1 MTTLSPLT
9 QSFLQAIQTD
19 SLPSLGPDSRPG
31 VKSRDEL
38 LELAAAFCKANG
50 MEENTRRLLQSAA
63 LLWHDDLDG
72 SHEISQ
78 GVQTTDGSFLHG
90 IMHRREPDNSNA
102 KYWFR
107 RVGDHPSFPA
117 LAVAVRD
124 FAAADS
130 QTLGEKARKGMQH
143 FIDYN
148 RGLADIVE
156 EGGDLW
162 MSHMLRCEASGIEKQ
177 LREAEKKT
185 IGESGVVFGESDFV
199 SSLIPEGRWD
209 AFSFVDAC
217 HRAMKQAES
226 PSAAEIRKNL
236 QKIQE
241 LEFQTLLNHFFS

>member
-1 MTTLSPLT
+1 MTIPSPLT

-38 LELAAAFCKANG
+38 LELADAFCKANG
-50 MEENTRRLLQSAA
+50 IEENTRRLLQSAA
-63 LLWHDDLDG
+63 LLWHDDLEG

-78 GVQTTDGSFLHG
+78 GIQTTDGSFLHG

-107 RVGDHPSFPA
+107 RVGDHRSFPA
-117 LAVAVRD
+117 LADAVRA

-130 QTLGEKARKGMQH
+130 QTLGASGKVPGKFD
-143 FIDYN
+143 FID
-148 RGLADIVE
+148 
-156 EGGDLW
+156 
-162 MSHMLRCEASGIEKQ
+162 
-177 LREAEKKT
+177 
-185 IGESGVVFGESDFV
+185 
-199 SSLIPEGRWD
+199 SLIPNGRWD
-209 AFSFVDAC
+209 AFAFVDVC
-217 HRAMKQAES
+217 HRAMNQAES
-226 PSAAEIRKNL
+226 PSTAQIQKNL

>member
-38 LELAAAFCKANG
+38 LELADAFCKANG

-72 SHEISQ
+72 SHKISQ
-78 GVQTTDGSFLHG
+78 GIQTTDGSFLHG

-107 RVGDHPSFPA
+107 RVGDHPSFLA
-117 LAVAVRD
+117 LADAVRA
-124 FAAADS
+124 FAAANS
-130 QTLGEKARKGMQH
+130 QSL
-143 FIDYN
+143 
-148 RGLADIVE
+148 
-156 EGGDLW
+156 
-162 MSHMLRCEASGIEKQ
+162 S
-177 LREAEKKT
+177 
-185 IGESGVVFGESDFV
+185 ESGQVSGEFDFV
-199 SSLIPEGRWD
+199 SSLIPNGRWD
-209 AFSFVDAC
+209 AFAFVDAC

>member
-1 MTTLSPLT
+1 MSLPILSPLT

-38 LELAAAFCKANG
+38 LELADGFCKANG
-50 MEENTRRLLQSAA
+50 IEENTRYFLQSAA

-78 GVQTTDGSFLHG
+78 GIQTADGSFLHG

-124 FAAADS
+124 FAATHS
-130 QTLGEKARKGMQH
+130 QTLGGSGKVSTK
-143 FIDYN
+143 F
-148 RGLADIVE
+148 
-156 EGGDLW
+156 DL
-162 MSHMLRCEASGIEKQ
+162 
-177 LREAEKKT
+177 
-185 IGESGVVFGESDFV
+185 VD
-199 SSLIPEGRWD
+199 SLIPNGRWN
-209 AFSFVDAC
+209 AFAFVDAC
-217 HRAMKQAES
+217 HCAIKQSES
-226 PSAAEIRKNL
+226 PSAAEIQKNL

-241 LEFQTLLNHFFS
+241 LEFQTLLNHFLS

>member
-1 MTTLSPLT
+1 MTNLSPLT

-38 LELAAAFCKANG
+38 LELADAFCKAKG

-63 LLWHDDLDG
+63 LLWHDDLDS

-107 RVGDHPSFPA
+107 RVGDHSSFPA

-124 FAAADS
+124 FASADS
-130 QTLGEKARKGMQH
+130 QTLGESGKVSGE
-143 FIDYN
+143 F
-148 RGLADIVE
+148 
-156 EGGDLW
+156 DL
-162 MSHMLRCEASGIEKQ
+162 
-177 LREAEKKT
+177 
-185 IGESGVVFGESDFV
+185 VD
-199 SSLIPEGRWD
+199 SLIPNGRWD
-209 AFSFVDAC
+209 AFAFVDAC

-226 PSAAEIRKNL
+226 PSAAEIQKNL